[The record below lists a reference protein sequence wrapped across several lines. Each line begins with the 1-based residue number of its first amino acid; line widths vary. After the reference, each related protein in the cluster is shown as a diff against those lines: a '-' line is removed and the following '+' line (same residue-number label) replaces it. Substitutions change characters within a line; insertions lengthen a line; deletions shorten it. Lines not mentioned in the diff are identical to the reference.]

1 MARKAIIITVKK
13 IIVAPRIMHKNL
25 LDYYRQKEAFYDVK
39 VISKE
44 SVMSDYK
51 GKLQDGALLYLIKK
65 YKLLSDN
72 AKALMHFLPYV
83 DESIEDLNPKK
94 LDLIENGYINKN
106 EYLKQF
112 FKDNDYIDKLR
123 SKTDKKI
130 IKAVRIRN
138 KEDIINSKE
147 INSDYLLFDSFTD
160 KMYGGSGVKFDHG
173 LLPENKRD
181 FFLAGGIN
189 EDDVKKIVETINPYC
204 IDVSSSVET
213 DGFKDYEKMK
223 KIIKKVKM
231 YSEGEIYE

>member
-1 MARKAIIITVKK
+1 MSKIKICGLKREEDILYANELMPDYIGFVFAGEKRKITFEQAEVLKNKLNKRITAIGVFVNEDIDN
-13 IIVAPRIMHKNL
+13 VANL
-25 LDYYRQKEAFYDVK
+25 A
-39 VISKE
+39 
-44 SVMSDYK
+44 
-51 GKLQDGALLYLIKK
+51 
-65 YKLLSDN
+65 
-72 AKALMHFLPYV
+72 
-83 DESIEDLNPKK
+83 
-94 LDLIENGYINKN
+94 NKN
-106 EYLKQF
+106 IIDIIQLHGDE
-112 FKDNDYIDKLR
+112 DNDYIDKLR

-160 KMYGGSGVKFDHG
+160 KMYGGSGVKFDHS